1 MFGALFSAD
10 PNWEDS
16 FNAGFYE
23 FSATLANATISID
36 GVDSPTGKL
45 AAFVGDEVRGIDV
58 DGGAFFPPTGAML
71 WEVSLYSNQ
80 ASGETI
86 TFKYYDDVNGVV
98 MDLNESVVFE
108 SSAIY
113 GPSAFDPF
121 ILTGTTDVTNTIAL
135 ASNWN
140 WISFN
145 VYQDDMS
152 LSNIFSSIAVAND
165 GIDNVNFIKSQLNGT
180 ATWYETFGWFGDLAN
195 NGLQPTYGYQVL
207 MNSPATLFYPDES
220 SVVMVDNDI
229 NDELNREYN
238 QNLLGWNFNPR
249 EYEFNG
255 TVTFSVNNVE
265 GNENDLLAAFVG
277 DELRGVAERLYFPF
291 GDSYVYI
298 MQIYSN
304 ELNGEELNFK
314 LYNSLTGEIY
324 NYNESIIFESDM
336 IIGDGFAAY
345 NLNNIDTDIIVPS
358 ENSLS
363 SAYPNPFNPTTSL
376 DYALTANNYV
386 SLVVYD
392 INGQAVEVL
401 IDEYK
406 EAGNYNT
413 IWNAVN
419 YSSGIYFIG
428 MQIGGEYFTK
438 KVMLVK

>member
-1 MFGALFSAD
+1 
-10 PNWEDS
+10 
-16 FNAGFYE
+16 
-23 FSATLANATISID
+23 
-36 GVDSPTGKL
+36 
-45 AAFVGDEVRGIDV
+45 
-58 DGGAFFPPTGAML
+58 
-71 WEVSLYSNQ
+71 
-80 ASGETI
+80 
-86 TFKYYDDVNGVV
+86 
-98 MDLNESVVFE
+98 
-108 SSAIY
+108 
-113 GPSAFDPF
+113 
-121 ILTGTTDVTNTIAL
+121 
-135 ASNWN
+135 
-140 WISFN
+140 
-145 VYQDDMS
+145 
-152 LSNIFSSIAVAND
+152 
-165 GIDNVNFIKSQLNGT
+165 
-180 ATWYETFGWFGDLAN
+180 
-195 NGLQPTYGYQVL
+195 
-207 MNSPATLFYPDES
+207 MNSPATLFYPDETTEAMLDS
-220 SVVMVDNDI
+220 DI
-229 NDELNREYN
+229 NHELNREYN

-255 TVTFSVNNVE
+255 TVTFSVNNIE

-277 DELRGVAERLYFPF
+277 DEVRGVAERLYFPF